1 MTAASR
7 RVAITGIGLRTP
19 AGHDP
24 DDVFAAIT
32 AAQSTAATIP
42 SLVDSGCPVD
52 FGCLVPPFDLDSY
65 LPIRERQKMERVGH
79 LAVAAATDAMADA
92 GLVVARSDEAD
103 GLPAERI
110 GVLVGTSAA
119 GVSTSGSTM
128 AAYVRDATPFSAFT
142 VPRVMS
148 NSVAARL
155 AMTFGAQ
162 GPCLTYSTACASGAT
177 ALGEAVNQIR
187 FGQVDVAIAGGADA
201 ALIFPIISSFH
212 KLRALSA
219 RNDDPARASRPFDAE
234 RDGFVMGEGAA
245 FVVLERWDLA
255 VARGARIHGEVMGY
269 ASNCDA
275 AHIVAPRAD
284 GVLAARCMRA
294 ALRDAGLDPV
304 DIIHVNA
311 HGTST
316 MHNDDAEARALVT
329 CFPEGCPPVTAPKG
343 VVGHLLGA
351 AGAFEAVVALQAA
364 RNGSVPPVANFASDR
379 APSDIDVVAGGPRA
393 IPRGP
398 AISNS
403 FGFGGH
409 NSCLV
414 VAPN

>member
-1 MTAASR
+1 
-7 RVAITGIGLRTP
+7 
-19 AGHDP
+19 
-24 DDVFAAIT
+24 
-32 AAQSTAATIP
+32 
-42 SLVDSGCPVD
+42 
-52 FGCLVPPFDLDSY
+52 
-65 LPIRERQKMERVGH
+65 
-79 LAVAAATDAMADA
+79 
-92 GLVVARSDEAD
+92 
-103 GLPAERI
+103 
-110 GVLVGTSAA
+110 
-119 GVSTSGSTM
+119 M

-155 AMTFGAQ
+155 AVQTFGAQ

-187 FGQVDVAIAGGADA
+187 FGQVDAAIAG
-201 ALIFPIISSFH
+201 
-212 KLRALSA
+212 
-219 RNDDPARASRPFDAE
+219 PFDAE

-245 FVVLERWDLA
+245 FLLLERWDLA

-284 GVLAARCMRA
+284 GLLAARCMRA

-304 DIIHVNA
+304 DITHVNA

-316 MHNDDAEARALVT
+316 VHNDDAEARALVA

-379 APSDIDVVAGGPRA
+379 APSDIDVVAGRPRA